1 MSDESDQD
9 PLPTPRNPD
18 AAALGVLAVDEVSEL
33 DESPDGP
40 VSQLS
45 KPPPKPRLPS
55 VRPEAR
61 QSPMPPR
68 PSPSPIPPAPRRSSP
83 LPPPG
88 DRPADSIKP
97 MPMIKLGQD
106 SPRSEAPPSS
116 IERLSSSNPTRP
128 SRVPPPISPGAPPP
142 GRVRAHVER
151 RSDPVVSVDA
161 PTEPEISIEPPTE
174 PMLSFDVTTDEDAEP
189 DTPRS

>member
-18 AAALGVLAVDEVSEL
+18 SAALGVLAVDEVSEL
-33 DESPDGP
+33 DEDSDSP

-61 QSPMPPR
+61 QSPVPPR
-68 PSPSPIPPAPRRSSP
+68 PSPSPIPAPRRSSP
-83 LPPPG
+83 LPPPPG

-97 MPMIKLGQD
+97 MPMIK
-106 SPRSEAPPSS
+106 
-116 IERLSSSNPTRP
+116 
-128 SRVPPPISPGAPPP
+128 
-142 GRVRAHVER
+142 
-151 RSDPVVSVDA
+151 
-161 PTEPEISIEPPTE
+161 
-174 PMLSFDVTTDEDAEP
+174 
-189 DTPRS
+189 